1 MTASRSG
8 LALDELSAEIRPQ
21 DDLFRHVNGAWLDRT
36 EIPEDKARWGSFH
49 LIAEQAEKDVH
60 AIVEETRDAE
70 PGTESRK
77 IGDLYTSFM
86 DTERI
91 AELGAEPLREQL
103 TRADAIDS
111 IPTLLRTLGELERD
125 GIGGL
130 IGLYVEPDPGN
141 PQRYVPFLVQGG
153 LSLPDESY
161 YRLENFEML
170 RTVYRGHIERV
181 LDLAGV
187 PDASTGL
194 SASAASADRIFALET
209 EVATHHWDNVRS
221 RDAVAT
227 YNLKSWDEVT
237 ELAGID
243 LRPWLEGTAPG
254 REDAFAEANVYQPS
268 FFEGLGSL
276 LVEERLEDWKAWV
289 RWRIVHGAA
298 AFLSDPFVDENFA
311 FYGTQITGVPVN
323 RDRWKRGVGLAE
335 AAMGEAIGRVYV
347 ERHFPPAAKTAMD
360 ELVANLIQAY
370 RQSITDLEWMSPE
383 TRERALAKL
392 DAFTPKIGYPVKWR
406 DYSAL
411 EIDALDLVGNVRRAH
426 IHEHDRQIGRIGD
439 EVDRDE
445 WYMTPQTVNAYY
457 NPLMNEIV
465 FPAAILQHP
474 FFEADRDAAANYGG
488 IGAVIGH
495 EIGHGFDDQGSRF
508 DGDGSLRDW
517 WTDADRTAFEE
528 RTSVLIEQFSAL
540 VPRGLPEENKVNGAL
555 TIGENIGDL
564 GGLGIAIK
572 AYELSLGKNSA
583 GEPVDPSTGSGT
595 GPEIDGY
602 TGIQRLLLSWAQI
615 WQQKGRD
622 AETIR
627 LLTIDPHSPNEFRC
641 NQIVRNIDAFYDA
654 FDVTESDEL
663 WLDADK
669 RVTIW

>member
-1 MTASRSG
+1 MTDASRSG

-49 LIAEQAEKDVH
+49 LIAEQAEKDVR

-91 AELGAEPLREQL
+91 TELGASPLAEQIS
-103 TRADAIDS
+103 RADAIDS
-111 IPTLLRTLGELERD
+111 IPALLRTLGELERD

-130 IGLYVEPDPGN
+130 VGLYIEPDPGN

-161 YRLENFEML
+161 YRLENFEAV
-170 RTVYRGHIERV
+170 RTAYRGHIERI
-181 LDLAGV
+181 LDLAGL
-187 PDASTGL
+187 PDA
-194 SASAASADRIFALET
+194 AASADRIFALET

-227 YNLKSWDEVT
+227 YNLMSWDAVT
-237 ELAGID
+237 ELAGVD

-276 LVEERLEDWKAWV
+276 LTHERLEDWKAWV
-289 RWRIVHGAA
+289 RFRIVHGAA

-311 FYGTQITGVPVN
+311 FYGTQLTGVPVN
-323 RDRWKRGVGLAE
+323 RERWKRGVGLAE

-347 ERHFPPAAKTAMD
+347 ERHFPPSAKVAMD
-360 ELVANLIQAY
+360 ELVANLIEAY
-370 RQSITDLEWMSPE
+370 RESIANLEWMTAE

-406 DYSAL
+406 DYSTL
-411 EIDALDLVGNVRRAH
+411 EIDAGDLVGNVRRAH
-426 IHEHDRQIGRIGD
+426 IHEHDRQIGRIGG

-528 RTSVLIEQFSAL
+528 RTSVLIEQYSAL

-572 AYELSLGKNSA
+572 AYELSLG
-583 GEPVDPSTGSGT
+583 GEEAPV
-595 GPEIDGY
+595 IDGY

>member
-1 MTASRSG
+1 MLCCSDDVDAYPVRMTASRSG

-21 DDLFRHVNGAWLDRT
+21 DDLFRHVNGAWLERT
-36 EIPEDKARWGSFH
+36 EIPDDKARWGSFH
-49 LIAEQAEKDVH
+49 LIAEQAEKDVR

-91 AELGAEPLREQL
+91 AELGAEPLAEQL
-103 TRADAIDS
+103 ARTDAIDS
-111 IPTLLRTLGELERD
+111 IPALLRTLGELERD

-130 IGLYVEPDPGN
+130 IGLYIEPDPGN

-161 YRLENFEML
+161 YRLENFEAV
-170 RTVYRGHIERV
+170 RTAYRGHIERI
-181 LDLAGV
+181 LGLAGI
-187 PDASTGL
+187 PDA
-194 SASAASADRIFALET
+194 AASADRIFALET
-209 EVATHHWDNVRS
+209 EVATHHWDNVKS

-227 YNLKSWDEVT
+227 YNLKTWEEVT
-237 ELAGID
+237 ELAGVD

-268 FFEGLGSL
+268 FFEGLGAL
-276 LVEERLEDWKAWV
+276 LTEERLEDWKAWV
-289 RWRIVHGAA
+289 RFRIVHGAA
-298 AFLSDPFVDENFA
+298 AFLSDEFVDENFA
-311 FYGTQITGVPVN
+311 FYGTQLTGVPVN
-323 RDRWKRGVGLAE
+323 RERWKRGVGLAE
-335 AAMGEAIGRVYV
+335 AALGEAIGRVYV
-347 ERHFPPAAKTAMD
+347 ERHFPPASKTAMD
-360 ELVANLIQAY
+360 ELVANLIEAY
-370 RQSITDLEWMSPE
+370 RQSITNLEWMTAE

-406 DYSAL
+406 DYSTL
-411 EIDALDLVGNVRRAH
+411 EIDAGDLVGNVRRAH
-426 IHEHDRQIGRIGD
+426 IHEHDRQIGRIGG

-528 RTSVLIEQFSAL
+528 RTSVLIEQYNAL

-583 GEPVDPSTGSGT
+583 GEPVEP
-595 GPEIDGY
+595 PAIDGY

-627 LLTIDPHSPNEFRC
+627 LLTVDPHSPNEFRC

>member
-1 MTASRSG
+1 MTESRSG

-21 DDLFRHVNGAWLDRT
+21 DDLYRHVNGAWLART

-91 AELGAEPLREQL
+91 AELGGAPLLDQL
-103 TRADAIDS
+103 ARADAISS
-111 IPTLLRTLGELERD
+111 IPALLRTLGELERD

-141 PQRYVPFLVQGG
+141 PQRYVPFLTQGG
-153 LSLPDESY
+153 ISLPDESY
-161 YRLENFEML
+161 YRLDNFAEL
-170 RTVYRGHIERV
+170 RTAYRAHIQRMLE
-181 LDLAGV
+181 LAGV
-187 PDASTGL
+187 ADA
-194 SASAASADRIFALET
+194 AASADRIFALET
-209 EVATHHWDNVRS
+209 EIATHHWDNVKS

-227 YNLKSWDEVT
+227 YNLLPWAEVL
-237 ELAGID
+237 ELAGVD

-268 FFEGLGSL
+268 FFEGLGL
-276 LVEERLEDWKAWV
+276 LLSQERLEDWKAWV

-311 FYGTQITGVPVN
+311 FYGTQLTGVPVN
-323 RDRWKRGVGLAE
+323 RERWKRGVGLSE

-347 ERHFPPAAKTAMD
+347 ERHFPPAAKVAMD
-360 ELVANLIQAY
+360 ELVANLIRAY
-370 RQSITDLEWMSPE
+370 RQSISELEWMSPE

-406 DYSAL
+406 DYSGL
-411 EIDALDLVGNVRRAH
+411 EVDPLDLIGNVRRAH
-426 IHEHDRQIGRIGD
+426 IHEHDRQLGRIGQP
-439 EVDRDE
+439 VDRDE

-465 FPAAILQHP
+465 FPAAILQYP

-517 WTDADRTAFEE
+517 WTDADRAAFEE
-528 RTSVLIEQFSAL
+528 RTSVLIEQFNAL
-540 VPRGLPEENKVNGAL
+540 VPRGLGEENTVNGAL

-572 AYELSLGKNSA
+572 AYELSLDGA
-583 GEPVDPSTGSGT
+583 AA
-595 GPEIDGY
+595 PEIDGFS
-602 TGIQRLLLSWAQI
+602 GVQRLLLSWAQI

-654 FDVTESDEL
+654 FGVTESDEL

>member
-1 MTASRSG
+1 M
-8 LALDELSAEIRPQ
+8 
-21 DDLFRHVNGAWLDRT
+21 
-36 EIPEDKARWGSFH
+36 
-49 LIAEQAEKDVH
+49 
-60 AIVEETRDAE
+60 
-70 PGTESRK
+70 
-77 IGDLYTSFM
+77 
-86 DTERI
+86 
-91 AELGAEPLREQL
+91 
-103 TRADAIDS
+103 
-111 IPTLLRTLGELERD
+111 
-125 GIGGL
+125 
-130 IGLYVEPDPGN
+130 
-141 PQRYVPFLVQGG
+141 QGG

-161 YRLENFEML
+161 YRLENFDAV
-170 RTVYRGHIERV
+170 RTTYRGHIERI
-181 LDLAGV
+181 LDLAGL
-187 PDASTGL
+187 PDA
-194 SASAASADRIFALET
+194 AASAERIFALET
-209 EVATHHWDNVRS
+209 EVATHHWDNVKS

-237 ELAGID
+237 ALAGVD

-254 REDAFAEANVYQPS
+254 REEAFAEANVYQPS

-276 LVEERLEDWKAWV
+276 LVEERLEDWKSWV
-289 RWRIVHGAA
+289 RFRIVHGAA

-311 FYGTQITGVPVN
+311 FYGTQLTGVPVN
-323 RDRWKRGVGLAE
+323 RERWKRGVGLSE

-347 ERHFPPAAKTAMD
+347 ERHFPPASKAAMD
-360 ELVANLIQAY
+360 ELVANLIEAY
-370 RQSITDLEWMSPE
+370 RQSIAELEWMTAE

-426 IHEHDRQIGRIGD
+426 IHEHDRQIGRIGG

-517 WTDADRTAFEE
+517 WTDADRAAFEE
-528 RTSVLIEQFSAL
+528 RTSVLIEQFNAL
-540 VPRGLPEENKVNGAL
+540 VPRGLAEENKVNGAL

-572 AYELSLGKNSA
+572 AYELSLN
-583 GEPVDPSTGSGT
+583 GEEAPV
-595 GPEIDGY
+595 IDGY
-602 TGIQRLLLSWAQI
+602 TGLQRLLLSWAQI

-663 WLDADK
+663 WLDSDK

>member
-1 MTASRSG
+1 MTDSRSG

-21 DDLFRHVNGAWLDRT
+21 DDLFRHVNGAWLERT
-36 EIPEDKARWGSFH
+36 DIPEDKARWGSFH

-60 AIVEETRDAE
+60 AIVEETQVAE

-91 AELGAEPLREQL
+91 AELGGTPLLDQL
-103 TRADAIDS
+103 ARVDAIAS
-111 IPTLLRTLGELERD
+111 VPALLRTLGELERD

-161 YRLENFEML
+161 YRLDNFADL
-170 RTVYRGHIERV
+170 RTTYRGHIQRMLE
-181 LDLAGV
+181 LAGV
-187 PDASTGL
+187 PNA
-194 SASAASADRIFALET
+194 AASADRIFALET
-209 EVATHHWDNVRS
+209 ELATHHWDNVRS

-227 YNLKSWDEVT
+227 YNLMTWEQVT

-243 LRPWLEGTAPG
+243 LHPWLEGTAPG
-254 REDAFAEANVYQPS
+254 RGDAFAEANVYQPS
-268 FFEGLGSL
+268 FLEGLGSL
-276 LVEERLEDWKAWV
+276 LVDDRLDDWRAWV
-289 RWRIVHGAA
+289 RFRIVHGAA
-298 AFLSDPFVDENFA
+298 AFLSHPFVDENFA
-311 FYGTQITGVPVN
+311 FYGTQLTGVPVN
-323 RDRWKRGVGLAE
+323 RERWKRGVGLAE

-347 ERHFPPAAKTAMD
+347 ERHFPPAAKSAMD
-360 ELVANLIQAY
+360 ELVANLIEAY
-370 RQSITDLEWMSPE
+370 RQSITDLGWMSPE

-411 EIDALDLVGNVRRAH
+411 EIDAFDLVGNVRRAH
-426 IHEHDRQIGRIGD
+426 IHEHDRQLGRIGQP
-439 EVDRDE
+439 VDRDE

-540 VPRGLPEENKVNGAL
+540 TPRGLPEEHFVNGAL

-572 AYELSLGKNSA
+572 AYELSLDGA
-583 GEPVDPSTGSGT
+583 AA
-595 GPEIDGY
+595 PEIDGY

-641 NQIVRNIDAFYDA
+641 NQIVRNIDAFYAA
-654 FDVTESDEL
+654 FEVTESDEL
-663 WLDADK
+663 WLDSDK

>member
-1 MTASRSG
+1 MTEAPRSG

-21 DDLFRHVNGAWLDRT
+21 DDLFLHVNGAWLDRT

-60 AIVEETRDAE
+60 AIVEESQDAE
-70 PGTESRK
+70 PGSEARK

-86 DTERI
+86 GTERI
-91 AELGAEPLREQL
+91 TDLGGSPLVDQL
-103 TRADAIDS
+103 ARVDAIES
-111 IPTLLRTLGELERD
+111 IPALLHSLGEFERD

-130 IGLYVEPDPGN
+130 LGLFVEPDPGN
-141 PQRYVPFLVQGG
+141 PQRYVPFLTQGG

-161 YRLENFEML
+161 YRLENFEET
-170 RTVYRGHIERV
+170 RTQYRGHIHRMLE
-181 LDLAGV
+181 LAGV
-187 PDASTGL
+187 ADA
-194 SASAASADRIFALET
+194 AASADRVFGLET
-209 EVATHHWDNVRS
+209 ELATHHWDNVRS

-227 YNLKSWDEVT
+227 YNLRTWAEV
-237 ELAGID
+237 EALAAID
-243 LRPWLEGTAPG
+243 LTPWLEGTAPG
-254 REDAFAEANVYQPS
+254 REDAFAEVNVNQPS
-268 FFEGLGSL
+268 FLEGLGGL
-276 LVEERLEDWKAWV
+276 LAAERLDDWKAWLRFRV
-289 RWRIVHGAA
+289 VHGAA
-298 AFLSDPFVDENFA
+298 AFLSDPFVEENFA
-311 FYGTQITGVPVN
+311 FYGTQLTGVPVN
-323 RDRWKRGVGLAE
+323 RERWKRGVSLSQ
-335 AAMGEAIGRVYV
+335 AALGEAIGRVYV
-347 ERHFPPAAKTAMD
+347 ERHFPPAAKDAMD
-360 ELVANLIQAY
+360 ELVANLLSAY
-370 RQSITDLEWMSPE
+370 RDSIRSLEWMTPE

-406 DYSAL
+406 DYSGL
-411 EIDALDLVGNVRRAH
+411 EVDPLDLVGNVRRAH
-426 IHEHDRQIGRIGD
+426 IHEHDRQIGRIGE

-465 FPAAILQHP
+465 FPAAILQYP
-474 FFEADRDAAANYGG
+474 FFDADRDAAANYGG

-517 WTDADRTAFEE
+517 WTDADRSAFEE
-528 RTSVLIEQFSAL
+528 RTAILIEQFDEL
-540 VPRGLPEENKVNGAL
+540 TPRGLAEGNTVNGAL

-572 AYELSLGKNSA
+572 AYRLARDGA
-583 GEPVDPSTGSGT
+583 DPVD
-595 GPEIDGY
+595 IDGY

-627 LLTIDPHSPNEFRC
+627 LLTIDPHAPNEFRC

-654 FDVTESDEL
+654 FGVTESDEL
-663 WLDADK
+663 WLDTDK

>member
-1 MTASRSG
+1 
-8 LALDELSAEIRPQ
+8 
-21 DDLFRHVNGAWLDRT
+21 
-36 EIPEDKARWGSFH
+36 
-49 LIAEQAEKDVH
+49 
-60 AIVEETRDAE
+60 
-70 PGTESRK
+70 
-77 IGDLYTSFM
+77 
-86 DTERI
+86 
-91 AELGAEPLREQL
+91 
-103 TRADAIDS
+103 
-111 IPTLLRTLGELERD
+111 
-125 GIGGL
+125 
-130 IGLYVEPDPGN
+130 
-141 PQRYVPFLVQGG
+141 
-153 LSLPDESY
+153 
-161 YRLENFEML
+161 
-170 RTVYRGHIERV
+170 
-181 LDLAGV
+181 
-187 PDASTGL
+187 
-194 SASAASADRIFALET
+194 
-209 EVATHHWDNVRS
+209 
-221 RDAVAT
+221 
-227 YNLKSWDEVT
+227 
-237 ELAGID
+237 
-243 LRPWLEGTAPG
+243 
-254 REDAFAEANVYQPS
+254 
-268 FFEGLGSL
+268 
-276 LVEERLEDWKAWV
+276 
-289 RWRIVHGAA
+289 
-298 AFLSDPFVDENFA
+298 
-311 FYGTQITGVPVN
+311 
-323 RDRWKRGVGLAE
+323 
-335 AAMGEAIGRVYV
+335 
-347 ERHFPPAAKTAMD
+347 MD
-360 ELVANLIQAY
+360 ELVGNLIEAY
-370 RQSITDLEWMSPE
+370 RRSIADLEWMSPE

-517 WTDADRTAFEE
+517 WTDADRAAFEE
-528 RTSVLIEQFSAL
+528 RTSVLIEQYNAL
-540 VPRGLPEENKVNGAL
+540 VPRGLAEENKVNGAL

-572 AYELSLGKNSA
+572 AYEVSLKGDEA
-583 GEPVDPSTGSGT
+583 PV
-595 GPEIDGY
+595 IDGY